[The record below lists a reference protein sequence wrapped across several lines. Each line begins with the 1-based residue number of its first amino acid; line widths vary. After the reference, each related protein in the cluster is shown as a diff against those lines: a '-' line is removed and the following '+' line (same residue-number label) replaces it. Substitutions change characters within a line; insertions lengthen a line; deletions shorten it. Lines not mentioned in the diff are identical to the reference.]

1 MRFCF
6 NCGANTQPDWTRCR
20 PCGTRLEQPATTGLD
35 AVCTHCDNA
44 VASSWNYCA
53 HCGSI
58 GSDARAVGIAPQV
71 VTTDGGT
78 SHPMPGN
85 VPKVE
90 LISRGWDIVDV
101 DPIAEDPVAIPIPAG
116 AVEVVV
122 DDITVVAGTETPQPE
137 PPHTDRWDHLRP
149 HTQRP
154 AALLRSPWPAV
165 VAQMTLGLVAAT
177 AVVAASF
184 RFYLNT
190 RVDAFS
196 AGRLAE
202 DALSR
207 TEDAAAL
214 SLYAVPIA
222 ITVTL
227 IMLIGWLVRDR
238 DRVSMRPGSA
248 GRLAIGFGVVGIGLA
263 TAFSLLEPGAAS
275 RRIAANILI
284 ILGLGMLAVASL
296 IAIRILQRE
305 VQ

>member
-20 PCGTRLEQPATTGLD
+20 PCGTRLEQPATMGLD

-58 GSDARAVGIAPQV
+58 GSDARVADVVPQV
-71 VTTDGGT
+71 VATDGET
-78 SHPMPGN
+78 SHPISGN
-85 VPKVE
+85 GPKVE

-101 DPIAEDPVAIPIPAG
+101 DPIAEDPVAVPIPAG
-116 AVEVVV
+116 AVEIVV
-122 DDITVVAGTETPQPE
+122 DDITVVAGPETQQPE
-137 PPHTDRWDHLRP
+137 PTHTDRWDHLRP
-149 HTQRP
+149 HTQHP
-154 AALLRSPWPAV
+154 AGVLRSRWPTA
-165 VAQMTLGLVAAT
+165 VAQVTLGLVAVT
-177 AVVAASF
+177 AVVAAGF

-202 DALSR
+202 DALSS
-207 TEDAAAL
+207 TEDAATL

-222 ITVTL
+222 IAVTL
-227 IMLIGWLVRDR
+227 LILIGWLVRDR
-238 DRVSMRPGSA
+238 DQVTMRPGSA
-248 GRLAIGFGVVGIGLA
+248 GTLAIGFGVVGIGLA
-263 TAFSLLEPGAAS
+263 TAFSLLEPSAAS